1 MCVNDP
7 LLLISKSQGLLD
19 HPFFMFN
26 DTDIISDPCFPEGY
40 QLSVSGPLSQQF
52 AQFSGCFLW
61 KLTGNSSIYS
71 HISVG
76 HKVLGERAAG
86 SLGSR

>member
-19 HPFFMFN
+19 HPFFMLN

-52 AQFSGCFLW
+52 AHLRLFPVEIDWELFYL
-61 KLTGNSSIYS
+61 
-71 HISVG
+71 
-76 HKVLGERAAG
+76 EP
-86 SLGSR
+86 

>member
-1 MCVNDP
+1 
-7 LLLISKSQGLLD
+7 
-19 HPFFMFN
+19 MFD

-52 AQFSGCFLW
+52 AHLRLFLFGTIVR
-61 KLTGNSSIYS
+61 LVI
-71 HISVG
+71 
-76 HKVLGERAAG
+76 KVLGERAAG